1 VNHATLIYS
10 KPFELES
17 GKVLSELEISYSTMG
32 KINTNQSNVIWICHA
47 LTANSD
53 PTAWWSALVG
63 DGKFYNPEQY
73 FIICANSIG
82 SCYGS
87 SGPLTLKTDGT
98 PYYRDFP
105 QLTIRDIA
113 QAHEIL
119 REHLNITTIHTCI
132 GGSLGG
138 QQAMEW
144 AIAKPNIIQS
154 LILMCTNA
162 IHSPWGIA
170 FNETQRLALLADKT
184 FNSNTPDAGAN
195 GLVAARAIAMLSY
208 RNYDTY
214 GITQTRNADDSLDN
228 YPASSY
234 QKYQGEKLQKRF
246 NAHSYWLLTKA
257 MDSHNVGRGKNTV
270 EEALQLITAK
280 TLVIG
285 ITSDLLFPVSEQ
297 RFLAEHINDAK
308 YLEIKSLYGHDGF
321 LIEAESIRVALSDF
335 YQH

>member
-1 VNHATLIYS
+1 M
-10 KPFELES
+10 LES
-17 GKVLSELEISYSTMG
+17 GNVLSDLTISYSVMG
-32 KINTNQSNVIWICHA
+32 KLNAAQSNVIWICHA

-53 PTAWWSALVG
+53 PTAWWSELVG
-63 DGKFYNPEQY
+63 EGKFYNPDDY
-73 FIICANSIG
+73 FIICANTIG

-87 SGPLTLKTDGT
+87 SGPLSLKSDGK
-98 PYYRDFP
+98 PYYREFP
-105 QLTIRDIA
+105 QFTIRDIA

-119 REHLNITTIHTCI
+119 RIHLNISTIHTCI

-144 AIAKPNIIQS
+144 AIAKPNLIQR

-162 IHSPWGIA
+162 VHSPWGIA
-170 FNETQRLALLADKT
+170 FNEAQRLALLADNT
-184 FNSNTPDAGAN
+184 FNSNTTEAGAN
-195 GLVAARAIAMLSY
+195 GLVAARALAMLSY

-214 GITQTRNADDSLDN
+214 AITQKRNADDSLDN

-246 NAHSYWLLTKA
+246 NAHAYWLLTKA
-257 MDSHNVGRGKNTV
+257 MDSHNVGRGKTSV
-270 EEALQLITAK
+270 EDALRLITSK

-321 LIEAESIRVALSDF
+321 LIETESIKKALQDF
-335 YQH
+335 YQ